1 MPTKDDPGHVARFGP
16 RELKDVEP
24 VSESSAMTIIRTT
37 CPTCG
42 EVDMRA
48 DAVLLQVFDEDS
60 GGRYSFVCP
69 RCGEAVEKMADRTI
83 VALLVSAGV
92 DVEDRKKHPSGGSA
106 DAGLA
111 PCEGI
116 PAGRPFTLDD
126 LIDFHFLLED
136 DQYIEESLSSSV

>member
-1 MPTKDDPGHVARFGP
+1 
-16 RELKDVEP
+16 
-24 VSESSAMTIIRTT
+24 MTIIRTT

-48 DAVLLQVFDEDS
+48 DAVLLQVFEENS

-69 RCGEAVEKMADRTI
+69 RCGEDVEKIADRKI

-92 DVEDRKKHPSGGSA
+92 DVEDRTGHPSGGSGE
-106 DAGLA
+106 DGLVRR
-111 PCEGI
+111 EGL